1 MKRKRLE
8 NVVKVMLEMTPDR
21 ISTDNISMILVN
33 FMIHKN
39 MVNQWPVVKDIVDD
53 VFVEYLVRSSYQ
65 SDAEYN
71 EAIAIEDAN
80 NFLENIRNDV

>member
-1 MKRKRLE
+1 
-8 NVVKVMLEMTPDR
+8 
-21 ISTDNISMILVN
+21 
-33 FMIHKN
+33 
-39 MVNQWPVVKDIVDD
+39 

>member
-8 NVVKVMLEMTPDR
+8 EVVKVMLEMTSSQMSDE
-21 ISTDNISMILVN
+21 DVSMIFIN
-33 FMIHKN
+33 FMIHKE
-39 MVNQWPVVKDIVDD
+39 MVNHWPTVSGIMGD